1 MKKLIK
7 MEFKRVFHSKMFYLS
22 LGIGLLITTLQWIE
36 VGLPMA
42 VNIVDGYIPSEVST
56 PYSAFESFFG
66 LAGPP
71 LVYRQIYYTIAPIL
85 AVMAHAVT
93 LCGDKASGYVKNLY
107 IRSKRQDYYTAKYI
121 VSGIAGGIAVTAP
134 IAANFLWNRIMVR
147 CFVYESVFI
156 YFIIHTADF
165 FLSVYICECSI
176 DFVKTGDKQIFGCD
190 TSVFIK
196 LFFSHA
202 GSQYTKVS
210 SESDCDI

>member
-71 LVYRQIYYTIAPIL
+71 LVYRADLLYDCPDSGGYGTCGN
-85 AVMAHAVT
+85 T
-93 LCGDKASGYVKNLY
+93 LWG
-107 IRSKRQDYYTAKYI
+107 
-121 VSGIAGGIAVTAP
+121 
-134 IAANFLWNRIMVR
+134 
-147 CFVYESVFI
+147 
-156 YFIIHTADF
+156 
-165 FLSVYICECSI
+165 
-176 DFVKTGDKQIFGCD
+176 
-190 TSVFIK
+190 
-196 LFFSHA
+196 
-202 GSQYTKVS
+202 
-210 SESDCDI
+210 

>member
-56 PYSAFESFFG
+56 PYSAFESFSDWQVHRW
-66 LAGPP
+66 L
-71 LVYRQIYYTIAPIL
+71 YRQIYYTIAPIL

-134 IAANFLWNRIMVR
+134 IAANFLWN
-147 CFVYESVFI
+147 
-156 YFIIHTADF
+156 
-165 FLSVYICECSI
+165 
-176 DFVKTGDKQIFGCD
+176 
-190 TSVFIK
+190 
-196 LFFSHA
+196 
-202 GSQYTKVS
+202 
-210 SESDCDI
+210 

>member
-93 LCGDKASGYVKNLY
+93 LCGDKASGLKICISEVK
-107 IRSKRQDYYTAKYI
+107 D
-121 VSGIAGGIAVTAP
+121 
-134 IAANFLWNRIMVR
+134 RI
-147 CFVYESVFI
+147 I
-156 YFIIHTADF
+156 TQQ
-165 FLSVYICECSI
+165 SI
-176 DFVKTGDKQIFGCD
+176 
-190 TSVFIK
+190 
-196 LFFSHA
+196 L
-202 GSQYTKVS
+202 
-210 SESDCDI
+210 